1 MAKITLEELV
11 DIAFAHEE
19 GDPFD
24 WGVFKDGK
32 EQAMAMIGSSILE
45 QFDKEVI
52 TDADRLILLSTITKL
67 VTENMILHSKLLAK
81 ITLEELVDIAFAHE
95 EGDPFDWG
103 VFKDGKEQ
111 AMAMIGSSILEQ
123 FDKEVITDA
132 DRLILLSTITKL
144 VTENMILHSKLLSTK
159 Q

>member
-1 MAKITLEELV
+1 MAKISLEELI
-11 DIAFAHEE
+11 DIAFAVEE

-24 WGVFKDGK
+24 WGVFAQGK

-45 QFDKEVI
+45 QFDKE
-52 TDADRLILLSTITKL
+52 
-67 VTENMILHSKLLAK
+67 E
-81 ITLEELVDIAFAHE
+81 
-95 EGDPFDWG
+95 
-103 VFKDGKEQ
+103 
-111 AMAMIGSSILEQ
+111 
-123 FDKEVITDA
+123 ITDA